1 MKDSPMHAE
10 DFAPPERSRSLW
22 VAFLI
27 GAGIMAAVDEIIFHQ
42 LLAWH
47 HFYDRATPAIAL
59 ASDGLL
65 HAAELIAI
73 VAGFFLYSD
82 LRRRNALAPGWAWA
96 GFFLGAGVFQLFDGT
111 VNHKLLRLHQIRYG
125 VHVLPYDVVWN
136 LAALVLILIGV
147 VLLMRARAAAP
158 RRSASVAGGR

>member
-1 MKDSPMHAE
+1 MKDSPMYLE
-10 DFAPPERSRSLW
+10 DSPRPERSRSLW
-22 VAFLI
+22 VTFLI
-27 GAGIMAAVDEIIFHQ
+27 GAGTMAAVDEIIFHQ

-47 HFYDRATPAIAL
+47 HFYDRSTPTVAL

-73 VAGFFLYSD
+73 VAGFFLFSD
-82 LRRRNALAPGWAWA
+82 LRRRNVLALGWGWA

-125 VHVLPYDVVWN
+125 VHVLPYDVAWN
-136 LAALVLILIGV
+136 LAALALILTGV
-147 VLLMRARAAAP
+147 VLLVRARGAA
-158 RRSASVAGGR
+158 GR